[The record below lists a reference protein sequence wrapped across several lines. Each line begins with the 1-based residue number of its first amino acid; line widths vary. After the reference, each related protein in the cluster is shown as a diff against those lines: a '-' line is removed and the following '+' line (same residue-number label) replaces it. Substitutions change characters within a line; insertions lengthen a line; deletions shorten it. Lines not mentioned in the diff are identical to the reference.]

1 MRTIKFRVWDKSIK
15 KWMFGYEILGGFNF
29 FGEVV
34 LMGEL
39 SRISLDKLSNDGYA
53 VMQYT
58 GLKDK
63 YGKEVYDDDILRTID
78 GIVKVSYVTG
88 CFWVDG
94 ENNLSAP
101 LYVYADEEDNWCEII
116 GNIHEN
122 PELL

>member
-1 MRTIKFRVWDKSIK
+1 MRAIRFRVWDKSIK
-15 KWMFGYEILGGFNF
+15 KWMFGYETLGGFNF

-39 SRISLDKLSNDGYA
+39 SRISLEKLSNDDYA

-63 YGKEVYDDDILRTID
+63 KGKEIYEGDIIRIFGYKDVVTEEGPVFWCTHSLRW
-78 GIVKVSYVTG
+78 KVELYGFT
-88 CFWVDG
+88 VD
-94 ENNLSAP
+94 NNI
-101 LYVYADEEDNWCEII
+101 EII

-122 PELL
+122 QD